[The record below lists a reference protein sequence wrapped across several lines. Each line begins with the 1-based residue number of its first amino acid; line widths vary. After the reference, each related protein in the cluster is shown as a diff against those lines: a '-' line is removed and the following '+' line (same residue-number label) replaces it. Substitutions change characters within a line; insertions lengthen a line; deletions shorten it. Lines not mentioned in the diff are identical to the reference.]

1 MASNIIKEVSKPK
14 GFVICFGLVPSKFV
28 SANIPDYNIYRGW
41 HNEAKDCLVKNKF
54 VPVLVSQNKNASG
67 VVALQ
72 KRFNCNVLTYDE
84 ALKELT
90 GNQELVVKDPVQ
102 TPIKTTKPESNQE
115 PPKQE
120 PPKQESPEKI
130 PDIDPF
136 TYKGSVSE
144 IASKLTDYQKNGICK
159 KYADYLANLMPNR
172 EFVRSFKDKDW
183 NIGWKDMVKLED
195 SATSWARKKQ
205 VGFAFVFCSANWTEK
220 RDGTVEI
227 DLHWDVV
234 DTLPYADNRPFN
246 VVYDCVV
253 NDRFKTKEELLSEL
267 RKDTKRCARDMHR
280 VTTMNPYCPFKDI
293 AYI

>member
-1 MASNIIKEVSKPK
+1 MDATGSYW
-14 GFVICFGLVPSKFV
+14 F
-28 SANIPDYNIYRGW
+28 AQ
-41 HNEAKDCLVKNKF
+41 
-54 VPVLVSQNKNASG
+54 PVVG
-67 VVALQ
+67 
-72 KRFNCNVLTYDE
+72 
-84 ALKELT
+84 
-90 GNQELVVKDPVQ
+90 KDPVQ

-293 AYI
+293 AYIWPLLLLKSNLS